1 MIPIL
6 ERLPVRFKSR
16 ATLVFVHDLAMIA
29 LAWIGAWWIRFDLS
43 IPPEYMNQ
51 ALSALPAMALLQGVA
66 FLHVGLYRGMWRFIS
81 LSDLSRIF
89 KATLF
94 GVFAGVAALFLINRM
109 NLVPRSIFP
118 LYGLLLIL
126 MISGPRLL
134 YRWIKEHYL
143 QEIDSRKALV
153 VGAGA
158 AGEMLVQDLLRD
170 PSYGC
175 FPVGIV
181 DDNPGKRGREIH
193 GVRVLGGG
201 DRIPEFADR
210 TGAEIV
216 LLALPSA
223 TTAQIRRIVGFC
235 EKAGVA
241 IRTLPRMHD
250 MPGSGVAVSG
260 LRSISIEDLLSRP
273 PISLDR
279 GSIERGIS
287 GRVIAVTG
295 GGGSI
300 GSELCRQIAGFGP
313 RRLMVLDHSEYNL
326 YTIERDLRER
336 FPRLDL
342 DIILGDI
349 CDERAVRHTFTERS
363 PDIVFH
369 AAAYKHVP
377 MLEREVREAIR
388 VNVFGTECVAK
399 AAAAARVGKFVLIST
414 DKAVNPANIMGASK
428 YVAERICAD
437 LARTTGSPTRFITIR
452 FGNVLGSAGS
462 VVSLF
467 RSQIEQGGPVTVTHP
482 EIERYFMTI
491 AEACQL
497 VMEAGSVGEGGEVF
511 VLDMGEPVK
520 IRYLAEQMIWLSGK
534 VPGEGVPIEFI
545 GLRAGEKLIEELFH
559 PEENPMQTQHDK
571 LLLARLRPC
580 DVALFEKGIDDLRF
594 AWQKLDESEMRRL
607 LALLASDFSDG
618 AKDARVLPFDFL
630 RRPSG
635 QVRR

>member
-1 MIPIL
+1 M
-6 ERLPVRFKSR
+6 
-16 ATLVFVHDLAMIA
+16 VFVHDLAMIA
-29 LAWIGAWWIRFDLS
+29 LAWVGAWWIRFDLS
-43 IPPEYMNQ
+43 IPPSSMNQ
-51 ALSALPAMALLQGVA
+51 ALSALPVMALLQGIA

-89 KATLF
+89 KATII
-94 GVFAGVAALFLINRM
+94 GVCVGAVALFLINRM
-109 NLVPRSIFP
+109 SLVPRSIFP

-134 YRWIKEHYL
+134 YRWLKEHYL
-143 QEIDSRKALV
+143 QEIDARKALV

-181 DDNPGKRGREIH
+181 DDDPGKRGREIH

-223 TTAQIRRIVGFC
+223 TTAQIRRMVGFC

-241 IRTLPRMHD
+241 IRTLPRVHD

-349 CDERAVRHTFTERS
+349 CDERAVRHTFAERS

-388 VNVFGTECVAK
+388 VNVFGTECVAR

-414 DKAVNPANIMGASK
+414 DKAVNP
-428 YVAERICAD
+428 
-437 LARTTGSPTRFITIR
+437 
-452 FGNVLGSAGS
+452 
-462 VVSLF
+462 
-467 RSQIEQGGPVTVTHP
+467 RS
-482 EIERYFMTI
+482 
-491 AEACQL
+491 
-497 VMEAGSVGEGGEVF
+497 
-511 VLDMGEPVK
+511 
-520 IRYLAEQMIWLSGK
+520 
-534 VPGEGVPIEFI
+534 
-545 GLRAGEKLIEELFH
+545 
-559 PEENPMQTQHDK
+559 
-571 LLLARLRPC
+571 
-580 DVALFEKGIDDLRF
+580 
-594 AWQKLDESEMRRL
+594 
-607 LALLASDFSDG
+607 
-618 AKDARVLPFDFL
+618 
-630 RRPSG
+630 
-635 QVRR
+635 